1 MLRILIIIFALN
13 AFAPPAT
20 AAIACEMMDSA
31 DMVSMN
37 QSVDSMPDAEMNC
50 SMHDGNSCSSTECVT
65 NCAANFP
72 PLAFGSVKDFNFDS
86 LDIYPQSI
94 SQFLYR
100 IFLPV
105 NTPPPLV

>member
-1 MLRILIIIFALN
+1 MLRILIIIFSLS
-13 AFAPPAT
+13 AFAPPAS
-20 AAIACEMMDSA
+20 AFIACEMMESDS
-31 DMVSMN
+31 MVSMN
-37 QSVDSMPDAEMNC
+37 HNMDNMTNSEMNC
-50 SMHDGNSCSSTECVT
+50 SMHDGNSCSSSECVT

-72 PLAFGSVKDFNFDS
+72 PLVIGSVKDFNIDS

-94 SQFLYR
+94 SSFLYR

>member
-1 MLRILIIIFALN
+1 MLRILIIIFSLN
-13 AFAPPAT
+13 AFALPAS
-20 AAIACEMMDSA
+20 AFIACEMMDNT

-37 QSVDSMPDAEMNC
+37 HSMDNMVDAELNC
-50 SMHDGNSCSSTECVT
+50 SMHDGNSCSSSECVT
-65 NCAANFP
+65 NCASNFP
-72 PLAFGSVKDFNFDS
+72 PLVISSVKDLNIAS

-94 SQFLYR
+94 SLFLYR

>member
-1 MLRILIIIFALN
+1 MLRLLIIIFALN
-13 AFAPPAT
+13 SFAPPASGL
-20 AAIACEMMDSA
+20 IACDMMDSG

-37 QSVDSMPDAEMNC
+37 QNMDNMSGTVMNC
-50 SMHDGNSCSSTECVT
+50 SMHDGNSCNSTQCMT

-72 PLAFGSVKDFNFDS
+72 PLVIDSVKVFNIDS
-86 LDIYPQSI
+86 SDIYPQSI